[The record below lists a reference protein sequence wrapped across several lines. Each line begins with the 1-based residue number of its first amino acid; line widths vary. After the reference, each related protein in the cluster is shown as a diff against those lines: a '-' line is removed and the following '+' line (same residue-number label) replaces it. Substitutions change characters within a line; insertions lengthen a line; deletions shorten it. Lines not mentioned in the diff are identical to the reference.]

1 MFTVY
6 FILLGIL
13 AFFLAALVLGAWLR
27 AHRSKENAERSS
39 RVMHFFFFAGEI
51 APSLV
56 AIFYP
61 GLTRFDSLLG
71 LPSLPFKPFMLAL
84 GILRAI
90 PGFYFMG
97 VTNKLLRALGSGTN
111 AFILTKKIVD
121 DDIYK
126 RTRNPMSLGFYLCAL
141 ALAFASSSTFVLV
154 AASLGLIP
162 AHIFFLKYFEE
173 LELELRFG
181 ESYLEYKKSTPFLIP
196 KFVSNTK
203 DTKVTKEKN

>member
-6 FILLGIL
+6 YVLIGIVTFFI
-13 AFFLAALVLGAWLR
+13 AALVLGAWLR
-27 AHRSKENAERSS
+27 SHRTKADAERAS
-39 RVMHFFFFAGEI
+39 RIAHFFFFAGLV
-51 APSLV
+51 APPLV
-56 AIFYP
+56 AIVYP
-61 GLTRFDSLLG
+61 GLTRFDALLG

-84 GILRAI
+84 GIILAI
-90 PGFYFMG
+90 PGLYFLG
-97 VTNKLLRALGSGTN
+97 VTNKLLRSLGSGTN

-126 RTRNPMSLGFYLCAL
+126 RTRNPMSLGFYLCSL

-162 AHIFFLKYFEE
+162 AHAFFLKYFEE

-181 ESYLEYKKSTPFLIP
+181 ESYLEYRKTVPFLIP
-196 KFVSNTK
+196 KIRP
-203 DTKVTKEKN
+203 